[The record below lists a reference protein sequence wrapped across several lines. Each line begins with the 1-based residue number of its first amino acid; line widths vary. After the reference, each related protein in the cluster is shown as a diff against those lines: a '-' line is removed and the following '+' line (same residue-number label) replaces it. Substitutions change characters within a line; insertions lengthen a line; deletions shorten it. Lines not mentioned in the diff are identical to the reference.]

1 MISKSSAIQ
10 RMGRAGRTGPGLC
23 VRLYDKTAYDKLDEA
38 TLPEI
43 KKVHLGSAVLKLMA
57 LGIPDVKRFDF
68 IERPDEASLSNSI
81 NVLKMLQAIDTKGKI
96 TELGRKLAKLPLE
109 PRAAKMVLDGIEGGC
124 REEAVKLAAAM
135 VYSSNVFF
143 RPGGEEEKKSS
154 DTEKVQFCN
163 KEGDLISLVEI
174 YEDWEK
180 QGNVKAKN
188 QWCCKKYLNAKT
200 MRSMKELITDINS
213 SLREITISISETR
226 PKSYEETQSFLI
238 NLIISAHYDN
248 IACFTGHERVG
259 YWSPRLDERFLIHPS
274 SVLCALGM
282 QPEFV
287 VFQDVLKTSANFIT
301 GVTPVDK
308 RSLVC
313 LCPLEEFA
321 IDFGR
326 VEENRV
332 VERAFFPVGPPVVKS
347 LIGRGGVNIKE
358 IEAMITNNGQT
369 SGLVTMSVEERKV
382 TIYATKERLKFA
394 EALLNERIGN
404 EIRLLEDE
412 MKEETFGQNE
422 MGYRLLMKAGGEV
435 HEILMESESRILVI
449 EVKKRSENEVIEPE
463 IMEEISDQ
471 LSKKISEIQD
481 VKDTKREV
489 TYGKNSVKLGYITF
503 SKLDGIENAKKT
515 LDFVCKEY
523 HIHAFSPSHR
533 TESRKDSS
541 VKVKVKWSRRRS
553 RGFGFVRCSS
563 VTAAYNAL
571 HSIDQVYRTQIDRK
585 DDKQV
590 YVRSIDCKINNEEFK
605 KSIEDQTKGID
616 GIIDSYIV
624 YSESSVTDLNMEADG
639 YRMELQEILNEIASY
654 ESIVVHR
661 IASEKAVVC
670 NAIIN
675 CRTFEDAEKIVFN
688 LDGSFSIG
696 IKTTFCFTLKPNLRN
711 AENVEAEKLAFLS
724 LVARTCRGGKF

>member
-1 MISKSSAIQ
+1 MAKEKFYDTKKGISYLEVKMISKSSAIQ

-96 TELGRKLAKLPLE
+96 TELGRKLATLPLE
-109 PRAAKMVLDGIEGGC
+109 PRAAKIVLDGIEGGC

-143 RPGGEEEKKSS
+143 RPGGEEEKKLS

-382 TIYATKERLKFA
+382 TIYATKERLEFA

-412 MKEETFGQNE
+412 MKEETFGQKQ

-435 HEILMESESRILVI
+435 QEILMESESRILVI
-449 EVKKRSENEVIEPE
+449 EVLNINENKVIEPE
-463 IMEEISDQ
+463 VMGEISDEI
-471 LSKKISEIQD
+471 SKKVSEFQD
-481 VKDTKREV
+481 VVNIRREPLCAKSRV
-489 TYGKNSVKLGYITF
+489 MWGQITF
-503 SKLDGIENAKKT
+503 STKEAFENARKS
-515 LDFVCKEY
+515 LN
-523 HIHAFSPSHR
+523 FSNG
-533 TESRKDSS
+533 DSQIFAS
-541 VKVKVKWSRRRS
+541 SLCDRITNNNGGLVKIRVSWSRRTS
-553 RGFGFVRCSS
+553 QGTGIVKCNSE
-563 VTAAYNAL
+563 AAAL
-571 HSIDQVYRTQIDRK
+571 EVLEIIRQSYRAGIHKKDPKNLFILNIDSNMTTR
-585 DDKQV
+585 
-590 YVRSIDCKINNEEFK
+590 EFLK
-605 KSIEDQTKGID
+605 EIKAQTKGRKD
-616 GIIDSYIV
+616 VDDAYVNYIKAPD
-624 YSESSVTDLNMEADG
+624 TDLK
-639 YRMELQEILNEIASY
+639 LQSDCYKSNLQSILMQESY
-654 ESIVVHR
+654 ESINVFP
-661 IASEKAVVC
+661 ILSEKSITC
-670 NAIIN
+670 NAAIH
-675 CRTFEDAEKIVFN
+675 CRTFKDAEGIVTCLN
-688 LDGSFSIG
+688 GSNVIG
-696 IKTTFCFTLKPNLRN
+696 EVTIF
-711 AENVEAEKLAFLS
+711 ALS
-724 LVARTCRGGKF
+724 